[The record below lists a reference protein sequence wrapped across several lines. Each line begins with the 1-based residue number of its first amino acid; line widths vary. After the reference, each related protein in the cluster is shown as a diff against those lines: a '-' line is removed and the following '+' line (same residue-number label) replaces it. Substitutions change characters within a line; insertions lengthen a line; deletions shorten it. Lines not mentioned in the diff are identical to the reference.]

1 MKRNDTSASSFDRV
15 DPVILSTHLGPKPR
29 AVLPGSFNPLHHGHT
44 TLAAVAAAKL
54 GVGVAFELSVTNVDK
69 PELDRDEVERRV
81 AQFASVGE
89 VWVTRA
95 AGVSAK
101 ADLFPGAAFV
111 LGWDT
116 AVRLIDPKYYGSERG
131 RDACLRKLQRN
142 GSIVVVGGR
151 LASGEFR
158 TWDVTAV
165 GDEFRGLFVALTEAD
180 FRADVSSTAIRA
192 SVEA

>member
-1 MKRNDTSASSFDRV
+1 MLHLLDTHRAVCRDSRGEFR
-15 DPVILSTHLGPKPR
+15 TGGPLPL

-54 GVGVAFELSVTNVDK
+54 GVPVAFELSVTNVDK
-69 PELDRDEVERRV
+69 PELARDEAERRLG
-81 AQFASVGE
+81 QFAGVGD

-116 AVRLIDPKYYGSERG
+116 AVRLIDPKYYSGEAG
-131 RDACLRKLQRN
+131 RDACLRKLIDR
-142 GSIVVVGGR
+142 GCVVVVGGR
-151 LASGEFR
+151 VANGEFR
-158 TWDVTAV
+158 TWTGA
-165 GDEFRGLFVALTEAD
+165 GIADEFRELFLPLGEAD
-180 FRADVSSTAIRA
+180 FRVDVSSSAIR
-192 SVEA
+192 SRCS